1 MRNILPVILA
11 LLLCCIGAICNGQQ
25 ITQQTTVTVLNEN
38 GSPAV
43 NAIAFRL
50 SKTDLAIRQ
59 TVMADSAGRIVF
71 PGNVDFGKEF
81 VKITAFGYKDID
93 ITDGSPSEPLKVVF
107 APLSVRLDEFVVSVE
122 QNTVQKS
129 DSMWDICKRFCV
141 DENEVR
147 SLNPELKQEPTEGE
161 KIYIF
166 IPLKP

>member
-1 MRNILPVILA
+1 MKSAAFLLA
-11 LLLCCIGAICNGQQ
+11 LAFCHNLPICNAQQ

-81 VKITAFGYKDID
+81 VKSPHSDIK
-93 ITDGSPSEPLKVVF
+93 T
-107 APLSVRLDEFVVSVE
+107 
-122 QNTVQKS
+122 
-129 DSMWDICKRFCV
+129 
-141 DENEVR
+141 
-147 SLNPELKQEPTEGE
+147 
-161 KIYIF
+161 
-166 IPLKP
+166 

>member
-107 APLSVRLDEFVVSVE
+107 APLSVRLDEFVV
-122 QNTVQKS
+122 
-129 DSMWDICKRFCV
+129 
-141 DENEVR
+141 
-147 SLNPELKQEPTEGE
+147 
-161 KIYIF
+161 
-166 IPLKP
+166 